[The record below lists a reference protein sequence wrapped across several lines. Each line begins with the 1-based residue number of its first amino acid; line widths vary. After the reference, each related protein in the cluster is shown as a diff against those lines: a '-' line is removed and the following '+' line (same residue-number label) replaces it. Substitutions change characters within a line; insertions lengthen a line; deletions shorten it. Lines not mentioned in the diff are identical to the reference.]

1 LTAAQHPEAVAD
13 RRVAVD
19 IGGTF
24 TDLVLLEGGR
34 ATATAKTPTTPDDPS
49 VGVETGVLR
58 LLSEHPA
65 ETIGEMVHGTTL
77 VANALIER
85 KGVTTGLITTRGFR
99 DVLEIGREQR
109 YDLYDL
115 GLEMP
120 APLAP
125 RRRRWEVTERILADG
140 TVDTPLDEDGLRS
153 VVREAGES
161 GVEAIAVCLLHGYR
175 HAQHERRAAEVI
187 AEELPGMPVS
197 LSCDVAPELGE
208 YVRTSTT
215 VANAYVL
222 PIVDRYLETLER
234 RLAEQGVRAPL
245 HVMLSSGGLASVETA
260 RRFPIRLCES
270 GPAAGVLSAAFWG
283 GKVTAEP
290 LLAFDMGGTTAKACL
305 VEGGEPLVSR
315 EHEIA
320 RMYRFTKGSGLPVR
334 EPVIDLIEIGAG
346 GGSIA
351 RVGAFGLPVVGPDS
365 AAGVPGPACYGL
377 GGTEPTVTDADLL
390 LGYLDAEHF
399 LGGEMRLDAGAARA
413 AIGGIAAALGL
424 SVEEAAAGVHRV
436 VNENMAGAA
445 RMHAIERGRD
455 ISRCTLVATGG
466 AGPVHAWG
474 VARSL
479 GVRTLVFPPLAGVAS
494 AFGMLTAA
502 RAFDFVRSMP
512 SPLADVR
519 WDEVTSAI
527 AELSAEGER
536 ILARAGARAPVTRTL
551 AADVRHRGQGDAI
564 TVVLGAELGPDPA
577 RQVEDAFE
585 AAYVSLYERRPPG
598 VEAEVL
604 SWRLRMSGPAPAI
617 AAAQQADGAGA
628 HPRGAPAG
636 RRPIWSPEEGGMV
649 DADVVW
655 RAALAAGDVVRGPAV
670 VQEAESTVVIGPAG
684 TGRLAECGA
693 LVVTIDG

>member
-1 LTAAQHPEAVAD
+1 LTAAPTVVGD

-49 VGVETGVLR
+49 LGVETGVLR
-58 LLSEHPA
+58 LL
-65 ETIGEMVHGTTL
+65 GEGARRQVGDVVHGTTL
-77 VANALIER
+77 VSNALIER
-85 KGVTTGLITTRGFR
+85 KGVRVGLITTRGFR

-115 GLEMP
+115 DLEMP

-140 TVDTPLDEDGLRS
+140 TVDTPLDEEEVRS
-153 VVREAGES
+153 VAREAAAS
-161 GVEAIAVCLLHGYR
+161 GVEAIAVCLLHAYR
-175 HAQHERRAAEVI
+175 HAEHERRVAEILAV
-187 AEELPGMPVS
+187 ELPGVPVS
-197 LSCDVAPELGE
+197 LSSEVAPELGE

-222 PIVDRYLETLER
+222 PIVDRYLDTLEE
-234 RLAEQGVRAPL
+234 RLRSHEVAAPL

-260 RRFPIRLCES
+260 RRFPVRLCES

-283 GKVTAEP
+283 ARVAADP

-305 VEGGEPLVSR
+305 VEGGVPLITR
-315 EHEIA
+315 EHEMA
-320 RMYRFTKGSGLPVR
+320 RVYRFAKGSGLPMR

-377 GGTEPTVTDADLL
+377 GGLEPTVTDADLV
-390 LGYLDAEHF
+390 LGYLDADHF

-413 AIGGIAAALGL
+413 ALAGMAETLGL
-424 SVEEAAAGVHRV
+424 AAEEAAAGVHRV
-436 VNENMAGAA
+436 VNENMASAA

-455 ISRCTLVATGG
+455 IRRCTLVATGG

-479 GVRTLVFPPLAGVAS
+479 GIRTLVFPPLAGVAS

-502 RAFDFVRSMP
+502 RSFDFVRSMP
-512 SPLADVR
+512 ASLAQTR
-519 WDEVTSAI
+519 WDEVRSAI
-527 AELSAEGER
+527 AELTAEGTHM
-536 ILARAGARAPVTRTL
+536 LARAGVRARVETML
-551 AADVRHRGQGDAI
+551 AADVRHSGQGEAI
-564 TVVLGAELGPDPA
+564 TVALGAQLEADPV
-577 RQVEDAFE
+577 RQVEDAFD
-585 AAYVSLYERRPPG
+585 AAYVALYQRRPPG

-604 SWRLRMSGPAPAI
+604 SWRLRMSGPAPEV
-617 AAAQQADGAGA
+617 AAAQHADLAGA
-628 HPRGAPAG
+628 ADAWAATT
-636 RRPIWSPEEGGMV
+636 RPIWSLEENAMV
-649 DADVVW
+649 DAVVVD
-655 RAALAAGDVVRGPAV
+655 RAGLVAGGVVEGPAV
-670 VQEAESTVVIGPAG
+670 VLEAESTVVIGVGG
-684 TGRLAECGA
+684 TGTVAGCGA
-693 LVVTIDG
+693 LVVEIGR

>member
-1 LTAAQHPEAVAD
+1 LTAAQHAGAD

-34 ATATAKTPTTPDDPS
+34 ATATAKTPTTPEDPS

-58 LLSEHPA
+58 LLPGHPP
-65 ETIGEMVHGTTL
+65 ETIRELVHGTTL
-77 VANALIER
+77 VSNALIER
-85 KGVTTGLITTRGFR
+85 KGATTGLITTRGFR

-125 RRRRWEVTERILADG
+125 RRHRWEVTERILADG
-140 TVDTPLDEDGLRS
+140 SVDTPLDEDDLRS
-153 VVREAGES
+153 IVREVGES

-175 HAQHERRAAEVI
+175 HSQHERRVAAVI
-187 AEELPGMPVS
+187 AEELPGVPVS
-197 LSCDVAPELGE
+197 LSCEVAPELGE

-222 PIVDRYLETLER
+222 PLVGRYLETLER
-234 RLAEQGVRAPL
+234 RVAERGIGAPL
-245 HVMLSSGGLASVETA
+245 HVMLSSGGLASVDTA
-260 RRFPIRLCES
+260 RRFPVRLCES
-270 GPAAGVLSAAFWG
+270 GPAAGVLAAAFWG
-283 GKVTAEP
+283 GIVAADP

-305 VEGGEPLVSR
+305 VEGGEPLITR
-315 EHEIA
+315 EHEMA
-320 RMYRFTKGSGLPVR
+320 RVYRFTKGSGLPLR

-351 RVGAFGLPVVGPDS
+351 RVGPFGLPVVGPES

-377 GGTEPTVTDADLL
+377 GGAEPTVTDADLL
-390 LGYLDAEHF
+390 LGYLDPDHF
-399 LGGEMRLDAGAARA
+399 LGGEMRLDRGAARA
-413 AIGGIAAALGL
+413 ALAGIAAALGL

-455 ISRCTLVATGG
+455 IGRCTLVATGG

-474 VARSL
+474 VARGL

-512 SPLADVR
+512 SPLAEID
-519 WDEVTSAI
+519 WPEVHTAI
-527 AELSAEGER
+527 AELTGDGAR
-536 ILARAGARAPVTRTL
+536 TLARAGVHADVNTTL
-551 AADVRHRGQGDAI
+551 AVDVRHRGQGDAI
-564 TVVLGAELGPDPA
+564 TVALGAGLGPDPE

-585 AAYVSLYERRPPG
+585 AAYVGLYGRRPPG

-604 SWRLRMSGPAPAI
+604 SWRLRMSGPAPEI
-617 AAAQQADGAGA
+617 AATQRADAVRQAGAG
-628 HPRGAPAG
+628 PAST
-636 RRPIWSPEEGGMV
+636 RPIWSAEAGGMV
-649 DADVVW
+649 DASVVW
-655 RAALAAGDVVRGPAV
+655 RSGLAAGDVVRGPAV
-670 VQEAESTVVIGPAG
+670 VQEAESTVVIGVGG
-684 TGRLAECGA
+684 TGRVAECGA
-693 LVVTIDG
+693 LVVEIDG